1 MNKIEFIQKV
11 AKKSGATKKDAS
23 IIVNVIANIITKTL
37 ANGDILQW
45 KGLGTF
51 KTTARKERMGR
62 NPKTG
67 KPMRIKASRTP
78 SFKAGLALKK
88 AVK

>member
-11 AKKSGATKKDAS
+11 AKKAGATKKDAS
-23 IIVNVIANIITKTL
+23 IMVNVIAEIITTTL
-37 ANGDILQW
+37 AKGDTIQW